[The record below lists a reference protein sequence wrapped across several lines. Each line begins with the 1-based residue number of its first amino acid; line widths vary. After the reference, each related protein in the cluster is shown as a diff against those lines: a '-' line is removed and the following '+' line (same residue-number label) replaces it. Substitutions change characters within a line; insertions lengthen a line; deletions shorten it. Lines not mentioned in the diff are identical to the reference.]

1 MKNSTKELV
10 FLRTFAIAISL
21 GIFTFVSL
29 SFKKSGN
36 QKFGTIDVERI
47 NIIEKDGTTKMVI
60 TNVGE
65 FPNGKDSI
73 NNRPTNMNRK
83 KRAGMLFYNED
94 GIECGGFIYDGKK
107 KENGHSSGLSLTFDK
122 YDGDQV
128 MQILNTD
135 VKRNGKRRVRSSL
148 RFNDLP
154 ENSTQSNVAAAMKE
168 LDQIEDKTIWKE
180 KYKEYVD
187 KGVLGST
194 KRLEVGN
201 MGKGRPNGMFLYDD
215 QGNMRGMFCIDS
227 ENNVRLEMY
236 DQNGNMVNAWPN
248 QTK

>member
-1 MKNSTKELV
+1 
-10 FLRTFAIAISL
+10 
-21 GIFTFVSL
+21 
-29 SFKKSGN
+29 
-36 QKFGTIDVERI
+36 
-47 NIIEKDGTTKMVI
+47 
-60 TNVGE
+60 
-65 FPNGKDSI
+65 
-73 NNRPTNMNRK
+73 
-83 KRAGMLFYNED
+83 
-94 GIECGGFIYDGKK
+94 
-107 KENGHSSGLSLTFDK
+107 
-122 YDGDQV
+122 

-154 ENSTQSNVAAAMKE
+154 ENSTQSNVAEAMKE
-168 LDQIEDKTIWKE
+168 LDQIEDKKIWKE

-236 DQNGNMVNAWPN
+236 DTKGNMVNAWPN